1 MYGGSGEWD
10 ERIGPLIE
18 VGLFAGG
25 FSEAADIPRFKALID
40 TGAETTCVSRTAAA
54 VLDIRD
60 RPVRTQAVRSPSGR
74 ADLNVYQVNLVF
86 FVTPSVLQVQELEV
100 IETKADSDAWD
111 VLIGRDVLKNAIFT
125 TDFAGHFA
133 IAVR

>member
-1 MYGGSGEWD
+1 MYGDSGEWD
-10 ERIGPLIE
+10 EQVGPLIE

-25 FSEAADIPRFKALID
+25 FPEAIDIPRFKALID

-60 RPVRTQAVRSPSGR
+60 RPVSTQTVRSPGGR

-86 FVTPSVLQVQELEV
+86 FITPSVLQVRAMEM
-100 IETKADSDAWD
+100 IEAKADSDDWD